1 LRLGLFKEA
10 ASQQNVSVYR
20 RNLQRAYIDRMEF
33 LMNEKMTATASDDYY
48 MTSQSDVRALV
59 RGELK
64 QLISTLQFAKMAPT
78 DIETKYHYDDCI
90 ERINLI
96 LKPIK

>member
-1 LRLGLFKEA
+1 MK
-10 ASQQNVSVYR
+10 
-20 RNLQRAYIDRMEF
+20 
-33 LMNEKMTATASDDYY
+33 EKMNPEGNEDYY

-64 QLISTLQFAKMAPT
+64 QLISTLQFAKMTPT